1 MNARYL
7 LDTNIC
13 VAILRQRPS
22 GIVAKVRTKRPEEIA
37 LSSITLAELEY
48 GVAKSQYP
56 ERNKIALLEFLIPFA
71 ILDFD
76 EGAAAHY
83 GTIRDS
89 LESRGTPIGPMD
101 LLIAAQVVSNNL
113 ILVTGNVKEFNR
125 VKGLSIENWL
135 G

>member
-13 VAILRQRPS
+13 IAILRQRPS
-22 GIVAKVRTKRPEEIA
+22 GIVAKIRAKKPEEIA

-48 GVAKSQYP
+48 GVVRSQYP
-56 ERNKIALLEFLIPFA
+56 ERNRIALFEFLTSFA

-76 EGAAAHY
+76 AGAAAHY
-83 GTIRDS
+83 GTIRAS

-101 LLIAAQVVSNNL
+101 LLIASQAMSNNL
-113 ILVTGNVKEFNR
+113 TLVTGNVREFKR
-125 VKGLSIENWL
+125 VNGLSVENWL